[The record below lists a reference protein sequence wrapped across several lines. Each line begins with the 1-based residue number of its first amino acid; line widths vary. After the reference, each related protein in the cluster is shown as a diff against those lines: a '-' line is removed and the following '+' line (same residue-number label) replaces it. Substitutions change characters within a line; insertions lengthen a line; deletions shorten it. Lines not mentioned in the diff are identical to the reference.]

1 MLIFALLS
9 VAVFVAS
16 ALLDAIEAY
25 YVRSVADG
33 KPERAA
39 VYSVAMYVIGCVGF
53 FSVIE
58 YSWWLM
64 IPECAGLYF
73 GSVIAIKRQRNHA
86 TCKPTSGGVEL
97 HANGITIR

>member
-1 MLIFALLS
+1 MLTFTVLS
-9 VAVFVAS
+9 VAVFLAS

-39 VYSVAMYVIGCVGF
+39 ILSVAMYVIGCVGF
-53 FSVIE
+53 FSVLE

-73 GSVIAIKRQRNHA
+73 GSVLAVKCQRKLAAEQPKASN
-86 TCKPTSGGVEL
+86 L
-97 HANGITIR
+97 HVT